1 MVQRLEKGCHNLDHR
16 VLQWESHFPAKKQQF
31 HSNPRFNKSYF
42 VHVRSIDDSWHECM
56 ILISELGA
64 NLRYAIYFEM
74 RSELRTPPCWNAFSQ
89 CKMVWWLFE
98 RNSSLPNSGAACFC
112 SFLPC
117 LGYQEWEQRQL
128 RQHRERQHRETS
140 WTRNLLGWGLPWGQS
155 SQCQN
160 DRKYCTQYCQN
171 NSFLLDGQE
180 EEMLGKLRQSLIL
193 KLALARSR
201 VGIFALREKHWEP
214 ISRGLP
220 WQKKSLGFVATL
232 EYSKEVI
239 FQRYSNGGDLERFQ
253 LISLCQHQSQR
264 VSGKK
269 ANWYKKNS
277 LAVFN
282 WTLENI
288 LMFLSFHALNNLPR
302 ISLSM
307 EKVTLLSAFLS
318 DVVGTDL

>member
-1 MVQRLEKGCHNLDHR
+1 MTENIALNIAIIT
-16 VLQWESHFPAKKQQF
+16 QW
-31 HSNPRFNKSYF
+31 
-42 VHVRSIDDSWHECM
+42 VI
-56 ILISELGA
+56 
-64 NLRYAIYFEM
+64 
-74 RSELRTPPCWNAFSQ
+74 
-89 CKMVWWLFE
+89 
-98 RNSSLPNSGAACFC
+98 
-112 SFLPC
+112 
-117 LGYQEWEQRQL
+117 
-128 RQHRERQHRETS
+128 
-140 WTRNLLGWGLPWGQS
+140 
-155 SQCQN
+155 
-160 DRKYCTQYCQN
+160 

-253 LISLCQHQSQR
+253 LISLCQLQSQR
-264 VSGKK
+264 GGEWKK
-269 ANWYKKNS
+269 ANCYKKNP

-318 DVVGTDL
+318 NVVGTDL

>member
-1 MVQRLEKGCHNLDHR
+1 
-16 VLQWESHFPAKKQQF
+16 
-31 HSNPRFNKSYF
+31 
-42 VHVRSIDDSWHECM
+42 M
-56 ILISELGA
+56 ILISELGD
-64 NLRYAIYFEM
+64 NLRYEIYFEM

-98 RNSSLPNSGAACFC
+98 RNSTLPNSGAACFC

-128 RQHRERQHRETS
+128 RQHRKRQHGETS
-140 WTRNLLGWGLPWGQS
+140 WKRNLLGWGLPWGQS

-160 DRKYCTQYCQN
+160 DKKYCQN

-253 LISLCQHQSQR
+253 LISLCQPQSQHCEWNKQR
-264 VSGKK
+264 YMI
-269 ANWYKKNS
+269 NWQ
-277 LAVFN
+277 
-282 WTLENI
+282 I
-288 LMFLSFHALNNLPR
+288 LGM
-302 ISLSM
+302 
-307 EKVTLLSAFLS
+307 
-318 DVVGTDL
+318 

>member
-56 ILISELGA
+56 ILITELGA

-201 VGIFALREKHWEP
+201 VGREFLRCVKNIGNQSAAASPDRRNPLGSLQLWNIP
-214 ISRGLP
+214 RRWYSRDIP
-220 WQKKSLGFVATL
+220 TEATL
-232 EYSKEVI
+232 SAFNWY
-239 FQRYSNGGDLERFQ
+239 RFV
-253 LISLCQHQSQR
+253 SPR
-264 VSGKK
+264 VNAVVSGKK
-269 ANWYKKNS
+269 QTATKRTPWQFSIGHWKT
-277 LAVFN
+277 F
-282 WTLENI
+282 
-288 LMFLSFHALNNLPR
+288 
-302 ISLSM
+302 
-307 EKVTLLSAFLS
+307 
-318 DVVGTDL
+318 